1 MTIIDESNL
10 PPESASKKQSE
21 PKKRGRKGNK
31 IHTAL
36 MNIQL
41 IPEPANQ
48 FVERHGISINALR
61 QHKRFFEQLDKTIQ
75 DEIGHII
82 VKQSKETKELM
93 VWREV

>member
-10 PPESASKKQSE
+10 PPESATRKQSE

-36 MNIQL
+36 MNIPL
-41 IPEPANQ
+41 VPEPAIQ
-48 FVERHGISINALR
+48 FVEQYGISINALR

-75 DEIGHII
+75 EEIGQII